1 MASSHTYQN
10 SGIRLSSPTSSA
22 AFSHV
27 YPHAVDKRVDKHV
40 NCLQNHISGVL
51 ALALHGGVG
60 YIPYRG

>member
-10 SGIRLSSPTSSA
+10 SGIRLTSHTSSA

-27 YPHAVDKRVDKHV
+27 YPQHVDKHVDKHV
-40 NCLQNHISGVL
+40 NCLQNHISGL
-51 ALALHGGVG
+51 RALALHGGVG